1 MRPLPSFVGWFDSP
15 DQEVP
20 AHMPADDVACPVCGL
35 VRGPKGR
42 VRDDGKTVL
51 VNIDILSNRDP
62 RSLQRLAWLLNLA
75 FVPSFQRMSWVYKKP
90 STPPL
95 SHGRG
100 AWRLQSQS
108 DHRQLRGSV

>member
-62 RSLQRLAWLLNLA
+62 RSLFFLVHRDCFERNRGRVDEIESLL
-75 FVPSFQRMSWVYKKP
+75 VDGVQ
-90 STPPL
+90 
-95 SHGRG
+95 
-100 AWRLQSQS
+100 
-108 DHRQLRGSV
+108 